1 LRTKAPVVTAQG
13 LGRTKP
19 GVLGLPMFAELDD
32 GELDRGGWAVR
43 ALHGVA

>member
-1 LRTKAPVVTAQG
+1 VTAQG